1 MYTSQ
6 LVTQLKPSATIA
18 AAAKARELRSQGVD
32 VLEFT
37 LGEPDFTTPAHIC
50 EAAKQAMDAGHTH
63 YTAATGIPE
72 LKQAVCD
79 AFQRDYGVAWQ
90 PSEVSVSNGAK
101 HAIHN
106 VLSAVCEPGDEVIIP
121 TPYWVSYSALVELV
135 GAVPVLVETT
145 EESGFCMQADQ
156 FQAAITDR
164 TRLMML
170 NSPGNPTGAVYPV
183 EVLEALARVAAEKD
197 IIVMSDE
204 IYDKLIYEGHTFR
217 TFASFGDDV
226 KERTII
232 VNGVSKTWAMTGWR
246 IGWTLAPQN
255 VTAAI
260 TRLQSQQTSNPCSIS
275 QHAAIAALTGPQ
287 GAIGDML
294 QEFQER
300 REYVLQ
306 RLRSMP
312 GLSFAEPGGAFY
324 AFFNVSSHFGR
335 ELPGGVTVDNSS
347 DFCTTLLEN
356 AHVALVTGDAFG
368 APGYVRL
375 SFATS
380 MDILKSGLDALEK
393 FISATV

>member
-1 MYTSQ
+1 MYTSK
-6 LVTQLKPSATIA
+6 LVNQLKPSATIA
-18 AAAKARELRSQGVD
+18 AAAKARELRNQGVD

-37 LGEPDFTTPAHIC
+37 LGEPDFTTPSHIC
-50 EAAKQAMDAGHTH
+50 EAAKQALDAGHTH
-63 YTAATGIPE
+63 YTPATGLPA

-79 AFQRDYGVAWQ
+79 AFERDYGIAWK
-90 PSEVSVSNGAK
+90 PSEVAVANGAK

-121 TPYWVSYSALVELV
+121 TPFWVSYSALVELV

-145 EESGFCMQADQ
+145 EESGFCMTADQ
-156 FQAAITDR
+156 FRSAITDK
-164 TRLMML
+164 TRLLML
-170 NSPGNPTGAVYPV
+170 NSPSNPTGAVYSV
-183 EVLEALARVAAEKD
+183 EGLEALARVAVDKD

-226 KERTII
+226 KDQTII
-232 VNGVSKTWAMTGWR
+232 VNGVSKSWAMTGWR
-246 IGWTLAPQN
+246 IGWTLAPEN

-287 GAIGDML
+287 DAIGDML
-294 QEFQER
+294 REFQQR
-300 REYVLQ
+300 REYVLN

-312 GLSFAEPGGAFY
+312 GLSFADPGGAFY

-335 ELPGGVTVDNSS
+335 ELPGGLTVDNSS
-347 DFCTTLLEN
+347 DFCTALLEN

-380 MDILKSGLDALEK
+380 MDVIKSGLDALEK
-393 FISATV
+393 FISQ

>member
-1 MYTSQ
+1 MHTSN
-6 LVTQLKPSATIA
+6 LVNQLKPSATIA
-18 AAAKARELRSQGVD
+18 AAGKARELRSQGID

-50 EAAKQAMDAGHTH
+50 DAAKQAIDAGHTH

-72 LKQAVCD
+72 LKKAVCD
-79 AFQRDYGVAWQ
+79 AFERDYGVSWK
-90 PSEVSVSNGAK
+90 PSEVAVSNGAK

-106 VLSAVCEPGDEVIIP
+106 VLAAVCEPGDEVIIP
-121 TPYWVSYSALVELV
+121 TPFWVSYSALVELV

-145 EESGFCMQADQ
+145 EESGFCMTAEQ
-156 FQAAITDR
+156 FRGDITDK
-164 TRLMML
+164 TRQLML

-183 EVLEALARVAAEKD
+183 DALEALARAAVEED
-197 IIVMSDE
+197 VIVMSDE

-217 TFASFGDDV
+217 TFASFGEDV

-232 VNGVSKTWAMTGWR
+232 VNGVSKAWAMTGWR
-246 IGWTLAPQN
+246 IGWTLAPEN
-255 VTAAI
+255 VTGAI

-275 QHAAIAALTGPQ
+275 QYAAIAALTGPQ
-287 GAIGDML
+287 EGIGDML
-294 QEFQER
+294 RQFEER
-300 REYVLQ
+300 REYVLN

-312 GLSFAEPGGAFY
+312 GLSFADPGGAFY

-335 ELPGGVTVDNSS
+335 ELPGGKTVDNSS
-347 DFCTTLLEN
+347 DFCTALLEN

-380 MDILKSGLDALEK
+380 MDIIKSGLNALER
-393 FISATV
+393 FLTE